1 MSGTRLVTR
10 VSSPASRTRARACH
24 RITRSTIVTGTGV
37 ATGGSPLA
45 RWTRHRAVST
55 SVTMVTLTRTWW
67 YTRAVMTRGSENKLY
82 GKTYQIYTV
91 AEKIISPP
99 ISKFKFKI
107 LILSLEILKSYY
119 KCKFNAEFSRDIDII
134 WHKPTDCCLRV
145 ASIFKEIIFS
155 CESSSRNANVCQSVN
170 LSVSQ

>member
-1 MSGTRLVTR
+1 
-10 VSSPASRTRARACH
+10 
-24 RITRSTIVTGTGV
+24 
-37 ATGGSPLA
+37 
-45 RWTRHRAVST
+45 
-55 SVTMVTLTRTWW
+55 
-67 YTRAVMTRGSENKLY
+67 MTRGSENKLY

-155 CESSSRNANVCQSVN
+155 CESSSRNANVCQSVSLSIS
-170 LSVSQ
+170 LSVIQSFSLSVTLIFLFDLLVYFIIANRIK